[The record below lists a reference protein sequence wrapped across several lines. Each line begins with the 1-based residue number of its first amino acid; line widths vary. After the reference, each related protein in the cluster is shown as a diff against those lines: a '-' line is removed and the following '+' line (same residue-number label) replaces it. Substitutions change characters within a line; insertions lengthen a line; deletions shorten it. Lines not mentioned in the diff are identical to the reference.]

1 MGGGGRGT
9 PTLLSRSSSSLLPVI
24 YADTRCI
31 GAVISQ
37 ANAAKAESLGV
48 GVKVDRPAKSRPSAS
63 SDAKG
68 EESDEGGASVYAA
81 EVAAAVQQVMGA
93 AHQTLLNTA
102 SGIARELQ
110 KAGGVATAVQ
120 IVSEAASRKT
130 V

>member
-1 MGGGGRGT
+1 MF
-9 PTLLSRSSSSLLPVI
+9 SQSSSSLLPVI

-48 GVKVDRPAKSRPSAS
+48 GVKVDRPAKSRPPAS

-68 EESDEGGASVYAA
+68 EESDEGDGASVYAA
-81 EVAAAVQQVMGA
+81 EVAAAVQRVMGA
-93 AHQTLLNTA
+93 AHQTLLTTA